1 VHNNNSYIAGWLI
14 SKSSEIIVINS
25 LVRLLGRTTRHFF
38 VIAIGACAS
47 SAFAA
52 LGTSVTLV
60 SGDPSS
66 IYPSQTTSL
75 HITLSNS
82 NTSAAITGIAFSN
95 SLPGS
100 LPDGLKIAGPA
111 TYACTDPS
119 GPSTSPGVGVLTAN
133 LNTQAIS
140 LSGGS
145 IPARANNIDGTCTIV
160 IPVTAGTSTGNA
172 ATYTY
177 SILDGAVTGND
188 GATVANS
195 GNVSQSINVSA
206 LTRPTITKFFSN
218 STAILGGA
226 SRTLTLTLTNANPVD
241 IPNFSVADVFPQL
254 GGTGIIKVAATP
266 AATAICNNG
275 GSAPSFTPV
284 AGATSISATG
294 TIPAR
299 SGATNG
305 SCTLTVAIEGNHTYG
320 AYTTGAQTNSINA
333 SSQFNNDIGIPA
345 AANANA
351 DITVTAPL
359 SVAKAFSPAL
369 LAEGQNGS
377 VTITLSNTG
386 DAALTVTSFDD
397 NPIDGIGNADN
408 TKGLLVTGVATSCA
422 GGVASV
428 LQTSGHDR
436 GVRLSGGTIPAGG
449 SCTVTAN
456 FTATTQAANT
466 PITYTNSIPEGAV
479 GITVPGI
486 VSQRRSATILVA
498 DTLRI
503 LKANNANSPRPGNPV
518 QYAIT
523 VQNWSTSDMSNVRVL
538 DSLENS
544 MSYLTGTINGINY
557 TPTLSGTG
565 CSGLSTGNATG
576 DASLTFVIATVPQRT
591 GPSTPGA
598 CTISFYAMA
607 STAAANGSSSVNN
620 IAAGAVC
627 TNNGAGI
634 CNGEATASGNRAV
647 NTTVLSATK
656 AFSPAGPLS
665 EGSVSRMTISLSNF
679 SVNPL
684 TAVSISDTLPI
695 AGTAQMRIADPPNAA
710 TTCGSGSITA
720 VAGTSSVALNGGTVP
735 ARASIGTGAAGTC
748 SLQVDV
754 IAAAGAYNNTA
765 TIAGNETYAN
775 GTTHGVNA
783 TANANITYTSALAA
797 TKSFFPAAVSSGG
810 RSTVTLR
817 LSNTGTTALTNVA
830 VSDPLPTGMVVADPV
845 KAHTTCAGATTINM
859 TAGASTAGMT
869 GAAIAAG
876 GVCKLVFDV
885 TATGTANWVNTIPA
899 GNITAD
905 GGVKNQA
912 AVVGTLNYQAP
923 TSLSVAKAT
932 NPSTLTFPGQVS
944 ALTITITNGTQAVTN
959 LSLTDYFTTDGT
971 TGAAANGMVI
981 APTPAAATTCPAG
994 LVYAMPGGTS
1004 VALTGASMA
1013 ASTSCTITVN
1023 VTSSAVGGIT
1033 NYIPAGA
1040 LTNDQGLSNIGQ
1052 ASTSL
1057 TTQANIGIT
1066 KQFIPNV
1073 IKPGERSR
1081 LRIIFYN
1088 PTATPMSNVGV
1099 LDTLPAGVT
1108 VPSGANPTTTC
1119 GGASVTSP
1127 ANNQIQVS
1135 NGTIPAASS
1144 GIAASCI
1151 AEIDVNAATQ
1161 GDYVNTIAA
1170 GSVTALSGG
1179 VAVTN
1184 SQPATDTLRVK
1195 LPLVVHEA
1203 ISGRTLDAGNP
1214 AGFTT
1219 GSASSTTGTHVTLTI
1234 RLDNPNN
1241 VPLTS
1246 ASFIDALPA
1255 GLVVTPTPNASTTC
1269 AGGTVT
1275 AAPSSTGLRLTGATI
1290 PAAGFCVVTVDVLSN
1305 IPGNYIDSI
1314 GAGSISTFEGV
1325 SNEEPTS
1332 AELII
1337 ATPPTISKQFSP
1349 AVIPPN
1355 GTSTLT
1361 IFLGN
1366 PNSTAVTLSSI
1377 LTDTLPTAPGNLI
1390 VAAIPNITKTCPG
1403 AVTAAAGSN
1412 TISYANG
1419 ASIPAGGCTI
1429 SVNVTAVTPGT
1440 HNNNIPA
1447 GALQTSA
1454 GNNHAAANASLLVST
1469 QGYLSGKV
1477 FRDNNVTPNGT
1488 FEAGTDTPIQGVSIE
1503 LRSGANC
1510 SGALLASTTTDVLGN
1525 YLFSG
1530 LAGGLYSV
1538 CEPIQPT
1545 GTSNGITTAGAIN
1558 GINGS
1563 TGTSGSVSNPTATT
1577 SQIVNVV
1584 LNADGAGGEI
1594 SGSAGNNFAET
1605 VLSSISGV
1613 VFLDQNNNGI
1623 QNGGDSGIGGVTL
1636 QLLDSGNTVI
1646 ATTLTDASGNYSF
1659 TALQPGTY
1667 SVRQPTQPSGTSN
1680 GITMPGAVA
1689 NGGTPGTA
1697 SGVTVLPSLI
1707 ASIVLPP
1714 NTAANS
1720 NNFAEIQNGRT
1731 ISGVAFLDFDNSGT
1745 LNGNDHGIGG
1755 EMISLSGTDVNG
1767 NAVTRSTTTASD
1779 GSYSFTGLPEGTYT
1793 ISQTSQATGTTNGIS
1808 TAGSTG
1814 GVASN
1819 PTATS
1824 SRISAVNLTGSN
1836 TVSAENNFAEIPG
1849 AAPDLAIAKTHA
1861 PTSFAQGGATGYYN
1875 IVPSNIGTVPTSG
1888 TITVVDAVPAGMTP
1902 TTASGSGWTC
1912 GIAGQVVTCNSTTP
1926 IAASST
1932 GNPIT
1937 LNVSVGLGLSGQVLT
1952 NTATISGGGEP
1963 AGFTGNNSVID
1974 PTAVSGAASVAGN
1987 VWRDLDHDRVLDA
2000 GEPLVSAWRV
2010 DLHLGGVL
2018 VATTQTDNSGHY
2030 AFNNLAP
2037 GSGYEIRF
2045 REPTTG
2051 AIFGHP
2057 VPNES
2062 GAAFTNGIT
2071 GAGNPAGASNA
2082 SGTLTGLTLVAGSN
2096 VVEQSLPLDPAGV
2109 VYDAI
2114 SRAPVA
2120 GAVVTLSG
2128 PTGLTAADVV
2138 GGSLSQTTG
2147 ADGFYQFLLNP
2158 SAPSGVY
2165 TLTVTTYP
2173 PSYVPQPSTLIPV
2186 CANTPTVGALPNPA
2200 LVQNSNTAP
2209 ASATPLHNTATCP
2222 AASGTFA
2229 GGAGTTQYY
2238 ASFNMIIGT
2247 STNMV
2252 NNHIPLDPILGGAIV
2267 ISKTT
2272 PLVNVAR
2279 GDLVPYTIT
2288 ATNTLSATL
2297 PNIDVVDRIPPG
2309 FRYRTGSATL
2319 NAVPSE
2325 PTINGR
2331 QLTWRNQSFTPNER
2345 KIIKLILIVG
2355 AGVSEGEYP
2364 NLAWAMNNVAA
2375 AQVSNTANATV
2386 RVIPDP
2392 TFDCSDIIGKVFDDK
2407 NANGW
2412 QDEGEPG
2419 IPNVRVVTARGLL
2432 VTTDAE
2438 GRFHVACAAIPQ
2450 ADHGANFVMK
2460 LDERTLPTGYRVTT
2474 ENPRDVRVTR
2484 GKMVK
2489 LNFGATVHRVVRLE
2503 LEGAA
2508 FVGESVE
2515 LAPDWAA
2522 QVAVLPEK
2530 LKERPSVLRIAYRLG
2545 SEAADI
2551 GRRRVDA
2558 MAEKIR
2564 SLWKERSKNDERPY
2578 PLVIETEL
2586 EGVK

>member
-1 VHNNNSYIAGWLI
+1 VSI
-14 SKSSEIIVINS
+14 SLAQVF
-25 LVRLLGRTTRHFF
+25 RRGARHLFI
-38 VIAIGACAS
+38 IAIGCFAG

-60 SGDPSS
+60 SGDPTS
-66 IYPSQTTSL
+66 IYPSQTTRL
-75 HITLSNS
+75 QITLSNS
-82 NTSAAITGIAFSN
+82 NTVAAIAGIAFSN

-100 LPDGLKIAGPA
+100 LPDGLKISGAA
-111 TYACTDPS
+111 TYTCTDPS
-119 GPSTSPGVGVLTAN
+119 VPVTNAGAGTLTTD

-140 LSGGS
+140 LAGGI
-145 IPARANNIDGTCTIV
+145 IPARASSTDGTCTIV
-160 IPVTAGTSTGNA
+160 IPVTAGTSTGSA

-177 SILDGAVTGND
+177 TILDGAVTGND
-188 GATVANS
+188 GAAVANS
-195 GNVSQSINVSA
+195 GNVSQSVNVSA
-206 LTRPTITKFFSN
+206 LTRPAIAKSFSN

-241 IPNFSVADVFPQL
+241 ISNFSIADVFPQL

-266 AATAICNNG
+266 GATASCNNG

-284 AGATSISATG
+284 AGATSINATG

-299 SGATNG
+299 SSATNG
-305 SCTLTVAIEGNHTYG
+305 SCTLTVAIEGNHTNG

-333 SSQFNNDIGIPA
+333 STQFSNDIGIPA
-345 AANANA
+345 SANATA
-351 DITVTAPL
+351 GITVTSPL
-359 SVAKAFSPAL
+359 SVAKAFSPAS
-369 LAEGQNGS
+369 LADGQNGS
-377 VTITLSNTG
+377 VTITLSNAGNTG
-386 DAALTVTSFDD
+386 LTVTSFDD

-422 GGVASV
+422 GGAASV

-436 GVRLSGGTIPAGG
+436 GVQLSGGTIPAVG

-466 PITYTNSIPEGAV
+466 PVTYTNSIPEGAV
-479 GITVPGI
+479 GVTTPGI
-486 VSQRRSATILVA
+486 VSQSRLATILVA
-498 DTLRI
+498 DTLRV
-503 LKANNANSPRPGNPV
+503 LKANNASSPRPGNPV

-523 VQNWSTSDMSNVRVL
+523 VQNWSSSDMGNVRVL
-538 DSLENS
+538 DTLENG

-557 TPTLSGTG
+557 TPALSGTG
-565 CSGLSTGNATG
+565 CSGLSTSNVIG
-576 DASLTFVIATVPQRT
+576 DTSLTFVIATVPQRT
-591 GPSTPGA
+591 GASTPGA

-607 STAAANGSSSVNN
+607 STAAANGSSTVNN
-620 IAAGAVC
+620 IASGAVC

-634 CNGEATASGNRAV
+634 CNGGAAASGNSAV
-647 NTTVLSATK
+647 ITTVLSVTK

-665 EGSVSRMTISLSNF
+665 EGSVSRMTITLNNF
-679 SVNPL
+679 SANPL

-695 AGTAQMRIADPPNAA
+695 AGTAQMRIADPANAA
-710 TTCGSGSITA
+710 TTCGSGTITA

-735 ARASIGTGAAGTC
+735 ARASIGTGAVGSCT
-748 SLQVDV
+748 LQVDV
-754 IAAAGAYNNTA
+754 IAAAGTYNNTA

-775 GTTHGVNA
+775 GTTHAVNS
-783 TANANITYTSALAA
+783 TANASITYTSALAA

-810 RSTVTLR
+810 RSTVTVR
-817 LSNTGTTALTNVA
+817 LSNTGTAALTNVA
-830 VSDPLPTGMVVADPV
+830 VSDPLPAGMVVANP
-845 KAHTTCAGATTINM
+845 ANSYTTCAGATTINA

-869 GAAIAAG
+869 GAAIAG
-876 GVCKLVFDV
+876 GSACELIFDV

-905 GGVKNQA
+905 GGVKNQTV
-912 AVVGTLNYQAP
+912 VVGTLNYQAP
-923 TSLSVAKAT
+923 TSLSVAKST

-944 ALTITITNGTQAVTN
+944 TLTITITNGTQAVTN
-959 LSLTDYFTTDGT
+959 LSLTDRFTTDGT
-971 TGAAANGMVI
+971 TGTAANGMVI
-981 APTPAAATTCPAG
+981 APTPAATTTCPAG
-994 LVYAMPGGTS
+994 LVSAMPGGTS
-1004 VALTGASMA
+1004 VALSGASLA
-1013 ASTSCTITVN
+1013 ASASCTITVN
-1023 VTSSAVGGIT
+1023 VTSTAVGGIT

-1040 LTNDQGLSNIGQ
+1040 ITDDQSLSNSGQ
-1052 ASTSL
+1052 ATTSL

-1081 LRIIFYN
+1081 LRITFYN

-1108 VPSGANPTTTC
+1108 VPSGANPTATC
-1119 GGASVTSP
+1119 GGASVSSP
-1127 ANNQIQVS
+1127 ASNQVQVS

-1144 GIAASCI
+1144 GVAASCI
-1151 AEIDVNAATQ
+1151 AEIDVTAAAQ

-1195 LPLVVHEA
+1195 SPLVIHEA
-1203 ISGRTLDAGNP
+1203 ISSRTLDAGNP
-1214 AGFTT
+1214 VGFTT
-1219 GSASSTTGTHVTLTI
+1219 GSANGTAGTPVTLTI

-1255 GLVVTPTPNASTTC
+1255 GLVVAPTPNASTTC

-1275 AAPSSTGLRLTGATI
+1275 AAPSGTSLRLTGATI

-1314 GAGSISTFEGV
+1314 GASSISTFEGV
-1325 SNEEPTS
+1325 SNEESTS

-1337 ATPPTISKQFSP
+1337 ATPPSISKQFSP

-1361 IFLGN
+1361 LFLGN
-1366 PNSTAVTLSSI
+1366 PNSTAITLSSI
-1377 LTDTLPTAPGNLI
+1377 LTDTLPTAPGNI
-1390 VAAIPNITKTCPG
+1390 VVAAIPNITKTCPG
-1403 AVTAAAGSN
+1403 AVTAAAGN
-1412 TISYANG
+1412 GTVSYANG

-1429 SVNVTAVTPGT
+1429 SVDVTGTTPGA

-1447 GALQTSA
+1447 GALRTNV
-1454 GNNHAAANASLLVST
+1454 GNNQAPANASLLVST
-1469 QGYLSGKV
+1469 QGYLSGRV
-1477 FRDNNVTPNGT
+1477 FRDNNVIPNGT
-1488 FEAGTDTPIQGVSIE
+1488 FEAGTDTPIQGVGIE
-1503 LRSGANC
+1503 LHSGANC
-1510 SGALLASTTTDVLGN
+1510 SGALLASATTDVLGN
-1525 YLFSG
+1525 YLFSS
-1530 LAGGLYSV
+1530 LTGGTYSV
-1538 CEPIQPT
+1538 CEPVQPT
-1545 GTSNGITTAGAIN
+1545 GTNNGITTAGAIT

-1563 TGTSGSVSNPTATT
+1563 TGTPGSASNPSITT
-1577 SQIVNVV
+1577 SQIVSVV
-1584 LNADGAGGEI
+1584 LNADGASGEI
-1594 SGSAGNNFAET
+1594 SGSAGNNFAEI
-1605 VLSSISGV
+1605 VPSSISGM
-1613 VFLDQNNNGI
+1613 VFLDQNNNGT
-1623 QNGGDSGIGGVTL
+1623 QNGADTGIAGITV

-1667 SVRQPTQPSGTSN
+1667 SVRQPTQPTGTSN
-1680 GITMPGAVA
+1680 GITTPGAVA

-1707 ASIVLPP
+1707 AGIVLPP

-1731 ISGVAFLDFDNSGT
+1731 ISGRAFLDFDNSGT

-1755 EMISLSGTDVNG
+1755 ETISLSGTDVNG

-1779 GSYSFTGLPEGTYT
+1779 GSYNFTGLPEGSYI
-1793 ISQTSQATGTTNGIS
+1793 ISQASQATGTTNGIT

-1819 PTATS
+1819 PSATS
-1824 SRISAVNLTGSN
+1824 SQISAVNLTGSN

-1861 PTSFAQGGATGYYN
+1861 PASFAQGGTTGYYS

-1888 TITVVDAVPAGMTP
+1888 TITVVDTVPAGIIP

-1912 GIAGQVVTCNSTTP
+1912 GIAGQVVTCNSATP
-1926 IAASST
+1926 IAASGT

-1937 LNVSVGLGLSGQVLT
+1937 LNVSVGAGLSGQVLT

-1963 AGFTGNNSVID
+1963 AGFTGNNTATD

-2000 GEPLVSAWRV
+2000 GEPLVSGWHV
-2010 DLHLGGVL
+2010 DLLLGGVV
-2018 VATTQTDNSGHY
+2018 VATTLTDNNGHY

-2051 AIFGHP
+2051 AIFGRP

-2062 GAAFTNGIT
+2062 GAAFTNSIT

-2082 SGTLTGLTLVAGSN
+2082 NGTLAGLTLVAGSN
-2096 VVEQSLPLDPAGV
+2096 IIEQSLPLDPAGV

-2114 SRAPVA
+2114 SRAPVT

-2128 PTGLTAADVV
+2128 PAGLTAADVV

-2173 PSYVPQPSTLIPV
+2173 ASYVPQPSTLIPV
-2186 CANTPTVGALPNPA
+2186 CSNTPAVGVLPNPA

-2209 ASATPLHNTATCP
+2209 AAATPLHNPATCP
-2222 AASGTFA
+2222 ASSGTFA
-2229 GGAGTTQYY
+2229 SGAGTTQYY
-2238 ASFNMIIGT
+2238 ASFNVIIGT
-2247 STNMV
+2247 SANVV
-2252 NNHIPLDPILGGAIV
+2252 NNHIPLDPILGGAIAL
-2267 ISKTT
+2267 SKTT

-2288 ATNTLSATL
+2288 ATNTLAANL
-2297 PNIDVVDRIPPG
+2297 PNIDVVDRIPAG
-2309 FRYRTGSATL
+2309 FRYRNGSATL
-2319 NAVPSE
+2319 NGVLSE
-2325 PTINGR
+2325 PTFNGR
-2331 QLTWRNQSFTPNER
+2331 QMTWRNLSFTPNER
-2345 KIIKLILIVG
+2345 KVFKMILTVG

-2364 NLAWAMNNVAA
+2364 NLAWAMNNVAG
-2375 AQVSNTANATV
+2375 AQVSNTATATV

-2407 NANGW
+2407 NANGY

-2432 VTTDAE
+2432 VITDAE

-2450 ADHGANFVMK
+2450 QDHGANFVMK

-2503 LEGAA
+2503 LSGAA

-2515 LAPDWAA
+2515 LAPDWTA
-2522 QVAVLPEK
+2522 QVAALPEK
-2530 LKERPSVLRIAYRLG
+2530 FKERPAVLRIAYRSG
-2545 SEAADI
+2545 SEATDL
-2551 GRRRVDA
+2551 GRRRLDA
-2558 MAEKIR
+2558 LAEKIR
-2564 SLWKERSKNDERPY
+2564 SIWKERRKDDEKLY